1 METDENGKPKVPIGD
16 IDTYALVM
24 GEVRDF
30 ESLFSDSESVTELG
44 DPMVWVRKGFG
55 IKMEF
60 LPCSLEER
68 MFHKC
73 DGWEYFYV
81 YTTLFL
87 DLGVRFLFTQFQCG
101 VLSQLKCDP
110 TQVHPNAWGFMRAFE
125 VLMEYLEQEP
135 ELEVFFSYFQAKGVR
150 KGGLVALTSCQRR
163 VLFSLYKQSYK
174 DFKSMYVKV
183 RSLEEEF
190 PFYLDECL
198 LERFLLYWYSEPV
211 QILGMKDVNE
221 QNALVI
227 KPLVVG
233 KLLKWEKE
241 RESVFDY
248 IETTTGGLKNYFK
261 AKSEREFSASNA
273 VKVEKGVVVNQPS
286 KKKKGYSMK
295 RRRAEEGGSGKGKA
309 IDLTVTLGKTI
320 SLEEVKGITEKQKV
334 MHGYVAKEDLTSV
347 WSEHFPISVV
357 AEEHFQSKMGLELI
371 DSVDGVTRAQFLQV
385 YAARLLCLGRYEELK
400 AREETEQKK
409 GKSLEVQRALEAERR
424 LQVVTEQLD
433 GKEKE
438 MVEMKADVESLKG
451 KLQKLEKDKTQLE
464 ARVAELCVERK
475 ELEQSREDHGY
486 DMMAARFERAQ
497 KQAQFFYPSIKFD
510 QLNPIKVVHKGALV
524 DDDEVDL
531 EDGDDHNPE

>member
-1 METDENGKPKVPIGD
+1 METDENGKPKVRIEGGD
-16 IDTYALVM
+16 SYLWVK

-30 ESLFSDSESVTELG
+30 ESLFSDSESVAELG
-44 DPMVWVRKGFG
+44 DPMAWVRKGAG
-55 IKMEF
+55 IKIEF
-60 LPCSLEER
+60 LSCSLEER
-68 MFHKC
+68 VFHKC

-87 DLGVRFLFTQFQCG
+87 DLDVRFPFTQFQCG
-101 VLSQLKCDP
+101 VLSQLKCAP

-150 KGGLVALTSCQRR
+150 KGGLVALTSCQGR
-163 VLFSLYKQSYK
+163 VLYKQSYK

-183 RSLEEEF
+183 RSPEEEF

-198 LERFLLYWYSEPV
+198 LERFPLYCYSEPI
-211 QILGMKDVNE
+211 QILSMSDVSE

-227 KPLVVG
+227 DILDEYISVGKPLVVG

-248 IETTTGGLKNYFK
+248 IEATTGGLKNYFK
-261 AKSEREFSASNA
+261 AKSEREFSAFNA
-273 VKVEKGVVVNQPS
+273 VKIEKGMVVNHPS
-286 KKKKGYSMK
+286 EKKKGYSVK
-295 RRRAEEGGSGKGKA
+295 RRRVEEGGSGKGKV
-309 IDLTVTLGKTI
+309 IDLTAGKCCGKEI

-334 MHGYVAKEDLTSV
+334 LHGYVGEEDLTSV

-357 AEEHFQSKMGLELI
+357 AEEHFQSKTDLELI
-371 DSVDGVTRAQFLQV
+371 DSVDDVIRAQFMQV

-400 AREETEQKK
+400 AMEETEQKK
-409 GKSLEVQRALEAERR
+409 GKSLEVQRALEAERK
-424 LQVVTEQLD
+424 LQ
-433 GKEKE
+433 EKE

-464 ARVAELCVERK
+464 ARIAELCVERK

-486 DMMAARFERAQ
+486 DMMAVGFERAR
-497 KQAQFFYPSIKFD
+497 KQAQFFFPSIKFD

-524 DDDEVDL
+524 DDGVVDL
-531 EDGDDHNPE
+531 ESGDDHTPE